1 MFVHHYHGVVYHYL
15 VPHAR
20 RNDWDST
27 LCSHPLPSQ
36 NGVNVWTHF
45 LGGMPTPT
53 ITTLPP
59 PGLPLCQHCA
69 RQVAKRLGK
78 VQR

>member
-1 MFVHHYHGVVYHYL
+1 MFVHHYHGICYHYL

-36 NGVNVWTHF
+36 NGVNVWTHY
-45 LGGMPTPT
+45 
-53 ITTLPP
+53 
-59 PGLPLCQHCA
+59 
-69 RQVAKRLGK
+69 
-78 VQR
+78 

>member
-1 MFVHHYHGVVYHYL
+1 MFVHHYHGICYHYL

-36 NGVNVWTHF
+36 NGVTA
-45 LGGMPTPT
+45 LLEQRADRERLAD
-53 ITTLPP
+53 TL
-59 PGLPLCQHCA
+59 LELACA
-69 RQVAKRLGK
+69 GDDAH
-78 VQR
+78 